1 MKDVNPGGPMDME
14 KAMAQMSQA
23 ALSSEQYAALAADHG
38 LHRSGVRPKLWRYIK
53 ELWIQ
58 RHFVW
63 VLASSDAYAR
73 HRDNYLGQLW
83 AVLNPLLLA
92 GAYYIIFGMLLGVDR
107 GTENYV
113 GFLITGLFLFLY
125 SGGNIT
131 KASRSISTN
140 LNLVRS
146 LRFPRAVLPIAA
158 TLSEFILVLPS
169 LGVLLVLML
178 VTGESITLE
187 WLLFPVV
194 VVLHLAIN
202 VGLGLIVAR
211 IVHSSRDLRNL
222 IPLVVRLLRYVSG
235 VFFSIDAYA
244 GQGVLGILMKY
255 QPFALVLDLARQAM
269 LGEFTVDP
277 PTWIAAAGW
286 AVILPI
292 VGLIYF
298 WRAEATYGRN

>member
-146 LRFPRAVLPIAA
+146 LKFPRAVLPIAA

-169 LGVLLVLML
+169 LGVLLILML
-178 VTGESITLE
+178 RSEE
-187 WLLFPVV
+187 RR
-194 VVLHLAIN
+194 
-202 VGLGLIVAR
+202 VGKECR
-211 IVHSSRDLRNL
+211 SER
-222 IPLVVRLLRYVSG
+222 
-235 VFFSIDAYA
+235 
-244 GQGVLGILMKY
+244 
-255 QPFALVLDLARQAM
+255 
-269 LGEFTVDP
+269 
-277 PTWIAAAGW
+277 
-286 AVILPI
+286 
-292 VGLIYF
+292 
-298 WRAEATYGRN
+298 WRSP